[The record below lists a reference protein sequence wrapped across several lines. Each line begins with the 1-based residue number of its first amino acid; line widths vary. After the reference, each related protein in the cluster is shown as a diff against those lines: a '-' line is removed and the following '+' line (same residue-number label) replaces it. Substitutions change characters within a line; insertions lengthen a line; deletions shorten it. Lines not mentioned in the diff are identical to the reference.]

1 MKSAILRTLQLG
13 LEAVRGDTALLR
25 VALTNGYSHNL
36 RGTVTSVDGDTLT
49 DKSKSWSLNLHG
61 RRTHSGTTVP
71 VGDTLVILSGPA
83 AGSYEILEVAGSTIR
98 AGGDLEAAGLVAG
111 ITYEIQRVEDTELV
125 AFFQKV
131 HVRISS
137 EFPHGELENPCII
150 VHADALSG
158 EQYPATRMQAAPT
171 RNAAGVLIQNTES
184 RFTGSYVITVIN
196 RTLAELE
203 AMRDLVLFILQTH
216 APMLDRQFVA
226 GVQMQVGGPSMAPES
241 SGWHAQITIS
251 GTLTHVIQRVEPEV
265 QVRPRAD
272 IAPQRVQVGP
282 R

>member
-13 LEAVRGDTALLR
+13 LEAIRADTADLR
-25 VALTNGYSHNL
+25 AALTNGYSHNL
-36 RGTVTSVDGDTLT
+36 RGVVTSVDGDTLT
-49 DKSKSWSLNLHG
+49 DRSKAWSLNIHG

-71 VGDTLVILSGPA
+71 VGDTLVIVSGPA

-98 AGGDLEAAGLVAG
+98 VAEDLVDEGLVAG
-111 ITYEIQRVEDTELV
+111 IAYEIQRVEDTELV
-125 AFFQKV
+125 TFLQKA

-137 EFPHGELENPCII
+137 EFPMGELENPCII

-171 RNAAGVLIQNTES
+171 RNAAGDLIQNTES
-184 RFTGSYVITVIN
+184 RFSASYVITIIN

-203 AMRDLVLFILQTH
+203 GMRDLVLFILQTH

-226 GVQMQVGGPSMAPES
+226 GMQMQVGGPSMAPES

-272 IAPQRVQVGP
+272 IAPQRVRVGP